1 MNHHRAGRSPARWL
15 RDENRVASS
24 SAWFRRKFPS
34 PEVEGSCGETML
46 IPSLAK
52 VARTEA

>member
-1 MNHHRAGRSPARWL
+1 VNHHRAGRSPARWL

-24 SAWFRRKFPS
+24 PAWFRRKFPS
-34 PEVEGSCGETML
+34 PEVEGSCGGTML
-46 IPSLAK
+46 LPSLAK